1 MASSSHQR
9 LPTPANTDA
18 RATQAM
24 LTAELLAEMQLQDE
38 EDARFEKDDPVAF
51 RLAMEAEQD
60 AFLRDLRLEVN

>member
-1 MASSSHQR
+1 MASSPHQP
-9 LPTPANTDA
+9 LPSPANAEA

-24 LTAELLAEMQLQDE
+24 LTAELLAEMRSRDD
-38 EDARFEKDDPVAF
+38 EDARFENEDPVGF